1 MARESTQ
8 RIEPSAMDIYS
19 ELAAPGAP
27 HKLLARMA
35 GTWSMKGSCR
45 MEPGGDL
52 IDHTGISEQ
61 RMILDGRFLQQ
72 DFRGEMMGTPF
83 TGIGFT
89 GYDNH
94 TGKYVS
100 TWLDSFGTAIYHFEG
115 TGSAD
120 GKTITQTC
128 SYDDPVRGPLTWR
141 NVTRIVDDNT
151 LEFRMFTIDS
161 GGKEDEMA
169 VLVYTRT
176 G

>member
-1 MARESTQ
+1 
-8 RIEPSAMDIYS
+8 MDIYA
-19 ELAAPGAP
+19 EVATPGAP

-52 IDHTGISEQ
+52 IEHTGISEQ

-72 DFRGEMMGTPF
+72 DFKGEMMGISF

-94 TGKYVS
+94 KGKYVS
-100 TWLDSFGTAIYHFEG
+100 TWLDSFGTGIYNFEG

-120 GKTITQTC
+120 GRTITQTC

-141 NVTRIVDDNT
+141 NVTSIVDDNT
-151 LEFRMFTIDS
+151 LEFRMYTTDS

-169 VLVYTRT
+169 VFVYTRT
-176 G
+176 A

>member
-1 MARESTQ
+1 
-8 RIEPSAMDIYS
+8 MDIYA
-19 ELAAPGAP
+19 ELSTPGAP

-35 GTWSMKGSCR
+35 GTWNMKGECR
-45 MEPGGDL
+45 MEPGGSW
-52 IDHTGISEQ
+52 IEHTGISRQ
-61 RMILDGRFLQQ
+61 RMILGGRFLQQ
-72 DFRGEMMGTPF
+72 DFNGEMMGIAF

-94 TGKYVS
+94 LGKFVS

-115 TGSAD
+115 TGSSD
-120 GKTITQTC
+120 GTTITQTC

-141 NVTRIVDDNT
+141 NVTRLVDAKT

-161 GGKEDEMA
+161 TGKEDEMA

-176 G
+176 A